1 MLKAIRTI
9 KKIKQL
15 QKEMHDFS
23 LAFLLGQEIE
33 LFPENEIAKAKA
45 QAMHDASHLLGD
57 ILKGKSVDEAT
68 ARLKKTMA
76 KSVDEAMTRLEIKL
90 KDEEVEQEDD
100 QN

>member
-1 MLKAIRTI
+1 MFKAIRTI

-15 QKEMHDFS
+15 QKELHAFS
-23 LAFLLGQEIE
+23 LAFLLGQEIG

-57 ILKGKSVDEAT
+57 VLKGKSVDEAT
-68 ARLKKTMA
+68 ARLKKRMA
-76 KSVDEAMTRLEIKL
+76 KEIEKAKKEVKADE
-90 KDEEVEQEDD
+90 

>member
-1 MLKAIRTI
+1 MFKTIRTI

-76 KSVDEAMTRLEIKL
+76 KEVEEAKKEL
-90 KDEEVEQEDD
+90 KEEVKADD

>member
-23 LAFLLGQEIE
+23 HAFLLGQEIE

-76 KSVDEAMTRLEIKL
+76 KEVEEAKKEL
-90 KDEEVEQEDD
+90 KEEVKADD

>member
-1 MLKAIRTI
+1 MRKAIRTI

-76 KSVDEAMTRLEIKL
+76 KEVEEAKKEL
-90 KDEEVEQEDD
+90 KEEVKADD

>member
-76 KSVDEAMTRLEIKL
+76 KEVEEAKKEL
-90 KDEEVEQEDD
+90 KEEVKADD

>member
-1 MLKAIRTI
+1 MFKAIRTI

-15 QKEMHDFS
+15 QKEMHAFS

-76 KSVDEAMTRLEIKL
+76 KEVEEAKKEL
-90 KDEEVEQEDD
+90 KEEVKADD

>member
-1 MLKAIRTI
+1 MLKALKTI

-15 QKEMHDFS
+15 QLEMHAFS
-23 LAFLLGQEIE
+23 LAFLLGQEIG

-57 ILKGKSVDEAT
+57 VLKGKSVDEAT
-68 ARLKKTMA
+68 ARLKKRMA
-76 KSVDEAMTRLEIKL
+76 KEIEKAKKEVKADE
-90 KDEEVEQEDD
+90 